1 MFVLRF
7 AAYILAFASFI
18 ILIVDGAQSIAAG
31 ELMMTPLAAL
41 LEISVDMGAEVLTIS
56 SGGDRLPG
64 LIDHAIAAFLVQPAA
79 LLVLALSVGLIMF
92 DAVMNLSLARFARS
106 LKRL

>member
-31 ELMMTPLAAL
+31 ELVMTPLAAL
-41 LEISVDMGAEVLTIS
+41 FDGGMNVDAVVMTV
-56 SGGDRLPG
+56 SGGGGRD
-64 LIDHAIAAFLVQPAA
+64 QQ
-79 LLVLALSVGLIMF
+79 S
-92 DAVMNLSLARFARS
+92 SLR
-106 LKRL
+106 